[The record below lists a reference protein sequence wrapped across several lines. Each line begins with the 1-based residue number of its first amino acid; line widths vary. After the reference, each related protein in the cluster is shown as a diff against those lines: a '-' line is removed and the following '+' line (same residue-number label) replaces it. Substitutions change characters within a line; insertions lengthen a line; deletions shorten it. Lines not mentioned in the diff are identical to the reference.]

1 MEAFPYKFTR
11 GIRAYWRRRKYQK
24 LDNSGSRKAAKVA
37 RLGAPGG
44 RPAAGG
50 SRRFWKLR
58 SIFRIRVKIASP
70 VRLLARLRD
79 AYVDAML
86 GLAGKGAG
94 LSVGNGPDAF
104 WSRRVPRS
112 KPVPT
117 VPGEFERRLIIEV
130 YKSLVASG
138 EIAAH

>member
-37 RLGAPGG
+37 RLGAGG
-44 RPAAGG
+44 RPAGG

-70 VRLLARLRD
+70 GRLLARLRD

-86 GLAGKGAG
+86 GLAGKGGG

-112 KPVPT
+112 KPVRD